1 VCTRIVPR
9 VPETL
14 SVVVPARDA
23 AATIGAALDA
33 LAAQRGAPAFEVV
46 VVDNGS
52 VDGTA
57 RLAETHPVGARVL
70 RRARGEG
77 PGAARN
83 DGVAA
88 ATGAVIAFTDADCEP
103 APDWLAA
110 GLAALETS
118 GAGFACGPI
127 RPRPG
132 PRGPFDRTLEVGVE
146 TGLYETANLF
156 ARREWIERA
165 GGFADTIEAGAPFG
179 EDAAMVWR
187 ARRAGARTVYA
198 PAALVHH
205 AVFPRD
211 AAGFA
216 AERERLRHF
225 PALAREIPEL
235 RDAFFDRR
243 LFLSRHT
250 AAFDAALAGA
260 VAAAAA
266 GSPLPL
272 LAALPY
278 ARRVRGRARQ
288 WPRHPAWRVAAVTV
302 VADMVAA
309 AALVRGSLEQR
320 TPVL

>member
-1 VCTRIVPR
+1 

-23 AATIGAALDA
+23 AATIGATLDA
-33 LAAQRGAPAFEVV
+33 LAAQRDAPAFEVV

-52 VDGTA
+52 LDETA
-57 RLAETHPVGARVL
+57 TLAETHPLAPRVV

-83 DGVAA
+83 EGVAA
-88 ATGAVIAFTDADCEP
+88 ATGSVIAFTDADCEP

-110 GLAALETS
+110 GVAALEST
-118 GAGFACGPI
+118 GAAFVCGPV

-132 PRGPFDRTLEVGVE
+132 PRGPFDRTLEIGVE

-156 ARREWIERA
+156 VRREWFGRA
-165 GGFADTIEAGAPFG
+165 GGFEDTIEAGAPFG

-187 ARRAGARTVYA
+187 ARRAGARTAFA
-198 PAALVHH
+198 PDALVHH
-205 AVFPRD
+205 AVFPRG
-211 AAGFA
+211 ARGYV

-225 PALAREIPEL
+225 PALAREVPEL
-235 RDAFFDRR
+235 REAFFARR
-243 LFLSRHT
+243 VFLSRHT
-250 AAFDAALAGA
+250 ERFDAAVAGA
-260 VAAAAA
+260 LVAAAAGTA
-266 GSPLPL
+266 FPL

-278 ARRVRGRARQ
+278 ARRVRGLARQ
-288 WPRHPAWRVAAVTV
+288 WPEHPAWRLAAAIVM
-302 VADMVAA
+302 ADAVGA
-309 AALVRGSLEQR
+309 AALVRGSIEQR